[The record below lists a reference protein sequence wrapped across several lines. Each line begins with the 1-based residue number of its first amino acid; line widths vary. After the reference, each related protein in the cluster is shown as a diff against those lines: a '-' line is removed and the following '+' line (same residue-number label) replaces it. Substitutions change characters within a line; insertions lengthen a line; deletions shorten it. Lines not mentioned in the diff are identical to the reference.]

1 MNHAPW
7 WRTAVIYQVYLRSF
21 ADGNGDGVGDLA
33 GVRSRLDYLARLGVD
48 ALWFTPWYPSPMHDG
63 GYDVADYCDI
73 DPTFGTLE
81 DARGLIEQAHERE
94 IRIIIDIVPNHTSHE
109 HPWFRAALN
118 SAPRSPERQLY
129 HFRDGAGQS
138 GDQPPN
144 DWISAFGGSA
154 WTRVT
159 SPDGQPGQ
167 WYLHLFAPQ
176 QPDLNWDHPH
186 VRTYFEKVIRFW
198 FDLGVD
204 GLRVDAAPGLMKVPG
219 LPDHGFSAGDRFVAN
234 TWEAS
239 PLWDVDAVHEIYRS
253 WRAIADAYPGDRM
266 FVGEVPVKGPER
278 LANYVR
284 PDEFHT
290 AFNLE
295 FIKAPWNG
303 DSLHANID
311 GTLNALRHVGAPA
324 TWVLSNHDETRHVT
338 RYGRPDAGG
347 TQFPASSN
355 GMADLALGTRRA
367 RAAIL
372 LMLALPGS
380 AYLYQGE
387 ELGLW
392 EVEDL
397 PDEVRRDPVWH
408 RTGGVEPGRDGC
420 RVPLPWAGET
430 PPFGFTSGSAHPW
443 LPQPAGWANY
453 SAEAED
459 GEPESMLTLYR
470 TATHL
475 RRQLSPAGA
484 DAFRWRP
491 APPGVLAWDRGNHW
505 TCVTNVDG
513 DPLQLTGEVILAS
526 ARLEGQWLPANT
538 TAWIAPAK

>member
-1 MNHAPW
+1 MIHAPW

-81 DARGLIEQAHERE
+81 DARGLIEQAHERD

-109 HPWFRAALN
+109 HPWFRAALE
-118 SAPRSPERQLY
+118 SAPGSPERELY
-129 HFRDGAGQS
+129 HFRDGTGPAG
-138 GDQPPN
+138 DLPPN

-159 SPDGQPGQ
+159 SPDGRPEQ

-176 QPDLNWDHPH
+176 QPDLNWEQPD
-186 VRTYFEKVIRFW
+186 VRIYFEKVIRFW

-219 LPDHGFSAGDRFVAN
+219 LPDHGFLPGDRFAAN

-266 FVGEVPVKGPER
+266 FVGEVPVKGPKR

-290 AFNLE
+290 AFNLD
-295 FIKAPWNG
+295 FIKAPWRA

-311 GTLNALRHVGAPA
+311 GTMNALGAVRAPA

-338 RYGRPDAGG
+338 RYGRAHVGAAQHQ
-347 TQFPASSN
+347 TN
-355 GMADLALGTRRA
+355 TNERTDLALGARRA

-397 PDEVRRDPVWH
+397 PGEIRKDPVWH
-408 RTGGVEPGRDGC
+408 RTGGAEPGRDGC
-420 RVPLPWAGET
+420 RVPLPWSGQM
-430 PPFGFTSGSAHPW
+430 PPFGFTSGSALPW
-443 LPQPAGWANY
+443 LPQPGAWADY
-453 SAEAED
+453 STQAED
-459 GEPESMLTLYR
+459 GQPESMLTLYR
-470 TATHL
+470 SAIYVRRLLTPTA
-475 RRQLSPAGA
+475 A
-484 DAFRWRP
+484 DAFGWQP

-513 DPLQLTGEVILAS
+513 DPVQLTGDVILAS
-526 ARLEGQWLPANT
+526 GPLDGRWLPANT
-538 TAWIAPAK
+538 AAWIMPAK

>member
-1 MNHAPW
+1 VTHAPW

-21 ADGNGDGVGDLA
+21 ADGNDDGIGDLA
-33 GVRSRLDYLARLGVD
+33 GLWSRLDYLDRLGVD

-81 DARGLIEQAHERE
+81 DARGLIEQAHERG

-109 HPWFRAALN
+109 HPWFRAALD
-118 SAPRSPERQLY
+118 SAPGSPERGLY
-129 HFRDGAGQS
+129 HFRDGTGPAG
-138 GDQPPN
+138 DRPPN

-159 SPDGQPGQ
+159 SPEGRPEQ
-167 WYLHLFAPQ
+167 WYLHLFAPE
-176 QPDLNWDHPH
+176 QPDLNWEHGD
-186 VRTYFEKVIRFW
+186 VRAYFEKVIRFW

-204 GLRVDAAPGLMKVPG
+204 GLRVDAAPALMKRPG
-219 LPDHGFSAGDRFVAN
+219 LPDHGFLPGDRFAAN
-234 TWEAS
+234 TWQAS
-239 PLWDVDAVHEIYRS
+239 PLWDVDAVHEIFRS
-253 WRAIADAYPGDRM
+253 WRAIADSYPGDRM
-266 FVGEVPVKGPER
+266 FVGEVPVNGPER
-278 LANYVR
+278 LARYVR

-295 FIKAPWNG
+295 FIKAPWNAE
-303 DSLHANID
+303 SLRANIES
-311 GTLNALRHVGAPA
+311 TLNALRVVGAPA

-338 RYGRPDAGG
+338 RYGRADAAVAPGQAG
-347 TQFPASSN
+347 SN
-355 GMADLALGTRRA
+355 GVADLDLGTRRA

-397 PDEVRRDPVWH
+397 PAQVRRDPVWH
-408 RTGGVEPGRDGC
+408 RTGGREPGRDGC
-420 RVPLPWAGET
+420 RVPLPWAGRT
-430 PPFGFTSGSAHPW
+430 PPFGFTRGSMATW
-443 LPQPAGWANY
+443 LPQPRAWADY
-453 SAEAED
+453 TAEAED
-459 GEPESMLTLYR
+459 CDPQSMLTLYR
-470 TATHL
+470 DATRL
-475 RRQLSPAGA
+475 RRQLGTAA
-484 DAFRWRP
+484 DEAFRWQP
-491 APPGVLAWDRGNHW
+491 APPGVLALDRGDRW

-513 DPLQLTGEVILAS
+513 DPVELTGDVLLAS
-526 ARLEGQWLPANT
+526 APLQGRWLPANT
-538 TAWIAPAK
+538 AAWITPT

>member
-81 DARGLIEQAHERE
+81 DARGLIEQAHERD

-109 HPWFRAALN
+109 HPWFRAALD
-118 SAPRSPERQLY
+118 SAPGSPERQLY
-129 HFRDGAGQS
+129 HFRDGTGPA

-159 SPDGQPGQ
+159 SPDGQPEQ

-176 QPDLNWDHPH
+176 QPDLNWEHPD
-186 VRTYFEKVIRFW
+186 VRIYFEKVIRFW

-219 LPDHGFSAGDRFVAN
+219 LPDHGFLPGDRFAAN

-253 WRAIADAYPGDRM
+253 WRAIADAYSGDRM
-266 FVGEVPVKGPER
+266 FVGEVPVKGPQR

-290 AFNLE
+290 AFNLD
-295 FIKAPWNG
+295 FIKAPWSAG
-303 DSLHANID
+303 PLHANID
-311 GTLNALRHVGAPA
+311 GTMNALRVVGAPA

-338 RYGRPDAGG
+338 RYGRPHAGG
-347 TQFPASSN
+347 TQTQTSSN
-355 GMADLALGTRRA
+355 GTTDLALGTRRA

-397 PDEVRRDPVWH
+397 PAEVRTDPVWH

-420 RVPLPWAGET
+420 RVPLPWAGPT
-430 PPFGFTSGSAHPW
+430 PSFGFTGGLEHPW
-443 LPQPAGWANY
+443 LPQPAAWAAY

-459 GEPESMLTLYR
+459 GEPGSMLTLYQ
-470 TATHL
+470 TATQL
-475 RRQLSPAGA
+475 RRQLSSAAP
-484 DAFRWRP
+484 DAFRWQP
-491 APPGVLAWDRGNHW
+491 APPGVLAWDRGNQW

-513 DPLQLTGEVILAS
+513 DPLQITGDVMLAS
-526 ARLEGQWLPANT
+526 ERLQGRWLPANT
-538 TAWIAPAK
+538 AAWITPAK

>member
-1 MNHAPW
+1 MTHAAW

-73 DPTFGTLE
+73 DQTFGTLE
-81 DARGLIEQAHERE
+81 DARSLIEQAHQRG
-94 IRIIIDIVPNHTSHE
+94 IRVIIDIVPNHTSHE
-109 HPWFRAALN
+109 HPWFRAAVD
-118 SAPRSPERQLY
+118 SAPGSPERRLY
-129 HFRDGAGQS
+129 HFRDGAGRS

-159 SPDGQPGQ
+159 SPDGRPEQ

-176 QPDLNWDHPH
+176 QPDLNWEHLE
-186 VRTYFEKVIRFW
+186 VRSYFEKVISFW

-219 LPDHGFSAGDRFVAN
+219 LPDHGFAPGDRFDAN

-239 PLWDVDAVHEIYRS
+239 PLWDVDAVHEIYRG
-253 WRAIADAYPGDRM
+253 WRAIADSYPGDRM
-266 FVGEVPVKGPER
+266 FVGEVPVNGPRR

-295 FIKAPWNG
+295 FIKAPWNA
-303 DSLHANID
+303 DSLHANIA
-311 GTLNALRHVGAPA
+311 GTLNALRQVGAPA

-338 RYGRPDAGG
+338 RYGRADAGA
-347 TQFPASSN
+347 TRRHASGIS
-355 GMADLALGTRRA
+355 DLALGTRRA

-408 RTGGVEPGRDGC
+408 RTGGAERGRDGC
-420 RVPLPWAGET
+420 RVPLPWSGQL
-430 PPFGFTSGSAHPW
+430 PPFGFTRGPTHPW
-443 LPQPAGWANY
+443 LPQPDAWADY
-453 SAEAED
+453 SAQAED
-459 GEPESMLTLYR
+459 GQPESMLTLYR
-470 TATHL
+470 TATHV
-475 RRQLSPAGA
+475 RRQLTPTAA
-484 DAFRWRP
+484 DAFGWQS

-513 DPLQLTGEVILAS
+513 DPVQLTGDVILAS
-526 ARLEGQWLPANT
+526 APLDGRWLPANT
-538 TAWIAPAK
+538 AAWIMSAQ